1 VKAAAYWE
9 LHTHAPNVDGK
20 DLEVEKMSDFN
31 LVGVIKVMPTDP
43 EINLDELEAAL
54 KKTLE
59 EKFGG
64 KYGLSKIDREPIA
77 FGLVALK
84 VYVLGKDAE
93 GYSFDEVA
101 DAFREVE
108 SVESAEVETISRF

>member
-1 VKAAAYWE
+1 M
-9 LHTHAPNVDGK
+9 DGK
-20 DLEVEKMSDFN
+20 DLEVKKMSDFN

-43 EINLDELEAAL
+43 DVNLDELEAAIR
-54 KKTLE
+54 KTLE

-64 KYGLSKIDREPIA
+64 KYGISKIERQPIA

-101 DAFREVE
+101 EAFAQLEN
-108 SVESAEVETISRF
+108 VESAEVETVSRF

>member
-1 VKAAAYWE
+1 M
-9 LHTHAPNVDGK
+9 DGK
-20 DLEVEKMSDFN
+20 DLEVKKMSDFN

-43 EINLDELEAAL
+43 EVNLDELEAAV
-54 KKTLE
+54 KKVLE
-59 EKFGG
+59 EKFEG
-64 KYGLSKIDREPIA
+64 KYGISKVDREPIA

-84 VYVLGKDAE
+84 AYVLGKDAE

-108 SVESAEVETISRF
+108 NVESAEVEAVSRF